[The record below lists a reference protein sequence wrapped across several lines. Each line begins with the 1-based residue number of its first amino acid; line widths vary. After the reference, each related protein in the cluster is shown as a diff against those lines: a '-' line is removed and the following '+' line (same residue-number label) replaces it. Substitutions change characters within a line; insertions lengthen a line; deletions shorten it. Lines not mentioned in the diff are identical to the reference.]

1 MNGKTAQDGT
11 SRMLRVLIVDDEAG
25 FVDVLRKR
33 LARRGVKVQAA
44 YSGTEAVQ
52 AMRRQEFDAAVVD
65 LKMEDMGGIEVLQ
78 VFRRM
83 APETPVIMLTG
94 HGSEEAAR
102 EGLKYGAFDY
112 LLKPCDMDALLAKIH
127 EAAGQGGRS

>member
-1 MNGKTAQDGT
+1 V
-11 SRMLRVLIVDDEAG
+11 LRVLIVDDEAG

-33 LARRGVKVQAA
+33 LSRRGVKVQAA

-65 LKMEDMGGIEVLQ
+65 LKMEDMGGVEVLHI
-78 VFRRM
+78 FRRL

-102 EGLKYGAFDY
+102 EGLQQGAFDY

-127 EAAGQGGRS
+127 EAVDQGGRS